1 MKKTKNLVTADKTVY
16 TVGYLRQVSW
26 HTLNEAKE
34 NEIGQYLNCMSS
46 MVFSAFT
53 IEAYLNHL
61 GGKTIPF
68 WITIERNLSPSKK
81 LDVIAKQLSIS
92 IDYGVRPFHSFKSL
106 FKFRDFLAH
115 GRTEQFEIKSVQF
128 LAEGE
133 QPKLPI
139 SKWQE
144 QVTLENAKKYF
155 DDVKDMIEFL
165 HAISGDD
172 LNPLFMPETAG
183 WLITPINSNSY

>member
-1 MKKTKNLVTADKTVY
+1 MKKTQKLVTVDKTVY
-16 TVGYLRQVSW
+16 SVGYLRLVSW
-26 HTLNEAKE
+26 HTLKEAKE
-34 NEIGQYLNCMSS
+34 NETGWYLNCMSS

-61 GGKTIPF
+61 GGNTISF
-68 WITIERNLSPSKK
+68 WLTIERNLSPIKK
-81 LDVIAKQLSIS
+81 LEIIAKQFSIS
-92 IDYGVRPFHSFKSL
+92 IDYGARPFQSFKPL

-115 GRTEQFEIKSVQF
+115 GRTEQIEIKSVQV

-139 SKWQE
+139 TKWQE

-155 DDVKDMIEFL
+155 DDVKEMIEFL
-165 HAISGDD
+165 HANSGDD
-172 LNPLFMPETAG
+172 LNPLFMPETGG